1 MESQRTTMI
10 TAFNRNSKLTRK
22 EIELLA
28 QCASELESKFE
39 HVYRC
44 NVERNMENALKDASW
59 TTLESMRNTLKD
71 ASWTTLESM
80 REIFGSARVLIVVAA
95 SVLQYEHSEIYA
107 KWADDIF
114 SYFGVASSAADI
126 QTVSPSTKDGILKM
140 ADLFMDRFASLCDW
154 REFDKWQ
161 PEEYKRLYIM
171 ADEYYEAVE
180 KSEETENDI
189 LKDIAEKIIRQ
200 KAKLFHEE
208 FKNVPF
214 IIQMAAHVM
223 FDEFGL
229 DVIY

>member
-1 MESQRTTMI
+1 MESQRTTTI
-10 TAFNRNSKLTRK
+10 TEFNRNSKLTRK

-39 HVYRC
+39 HVYSC
-44 NVERNMENALKDASW
+44 DVERNMKNAL
-59 TTLESMRNTLKD
+59 ND

-140 ADLFMDRFASLCDW
+140 ADLFMDRFAPLCDW

-161 PEEYKRLYIM
+161 PEEYKRLFIM

-180 KSEETENDI
+180 KSEKTENDI
-189 LKDIAEKIIRQ
+189 LKDSAEKIIRQ
-200 KAKLFHEE
+200 KAELFHEE
-208 FKNVPF
+208 FKNVPL
-214 IIQMAAHVM
+214 IIRMAADVM
-223 FDEFGL
+223 FGEFGL

>member
-1 MESQRTTMI
+1 MESQRTTTI

-39 HVYRC
+39 HVYSC
-44 NVERNMENALKDASW
+44 DVERNMKNA
-59 TTLESMRNTLKD
+59 LKD

-161 PEEYKRLYIM
+161 PEEYKRLCIM

-180 KSEETENDI
+180 KSEETEDDT

-200 KAKLFHEE
+200 KAELFYEE

>member
-1 MESQRTTMI
+1 MESQRTTTI

-39 HVYRC
+39 HVYSC
-44 NVERNMENALKDASW
+44 DVERNMKNALKDASW
-59 TTLESMRNTLKD
+59 TTI
-71 ASWTTLESM
+71 ESM

-161 PEEYKRLYIM
+161 PEEYKRLFIM

-200 KAKLFHEE
+200 KAELFHEE

-214 IIQMAAHVM
+214 IIQMAANVM

>member
-1 MESQRTTMI
+1 MESQRTTTI

-39 HVYRC
+39 HVYSC
-44 NVERNMENALKDASW
+44 DVERNMKNAL
-59 TTLESMRNTLKD
+59 ND

-126 QTVSPSTKDGILKM
+126 QTVSPSTKDGVIKM

-161 PEEYKRLYIM
+161 PEEYKRLFIM

-180 KSEETENDI
+180 RAEETEDDT

-200 KAKLFHEE
+200 KAELFHEE

-214 IIQMAAHVM
+214 IIQMAANVM